1 MMQCVEPD
9 WKPHR
14 YAAAIAAWAHGQRI
28 EYRYLSPESTEADWR
43 LYEDSPNSGRPNWD
57 NTSLEWRAVQTPPVA
72 LAAHD
77 AEPGAAPVEPT
88 VEQHQLELV
97 ALREQVDHL
106 RANLRVMTDAFEDL
120 LESGQPPKGRSLDDK
135 QAAQAW
141 LEDAHAHIAAAR
153 RAFERPE
160 EAPQQGQR
168 GAGGYNS

>member
-1 MMQCVEPD
+1 MTSLLQALRQARD
-9 WKPHR
+9 ALIYHR
-14 YAAAIAAWAHGQRI
+14 DQTRPIERTAAAIAA
-28 EYRYLSPESTEADWR
+28 AD
-43 LYEDSPNSGRPNWD
+43 E
-57 NTSLEWRAVQTPPVA
+57 A